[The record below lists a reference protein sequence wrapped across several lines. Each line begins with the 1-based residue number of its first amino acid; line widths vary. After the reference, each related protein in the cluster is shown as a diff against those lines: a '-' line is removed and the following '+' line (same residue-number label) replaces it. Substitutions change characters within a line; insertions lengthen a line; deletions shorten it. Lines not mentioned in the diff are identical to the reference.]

1 METMMTDPA
10 PVFSEADAQALS
22 ELLQRQAAAALAARR
37 ASLEAVIAAAPSA
50 DDTRTLIAAMR
61 STRSTVDLDTAGRL
75 DRLALILEN
84 DLLPLL
90 VSVEESASAA

>member
-1 METMMTDPA
+1 MTDPT

-22 ELLQRQAAAALAARR
+22 ELLQRQAAAVLAARR
-37 ASLEAVIAAAPSA
+37 ASLAAVIAASPSA
-50 DDTRTLIAAMR
+50 EETRTLVDALR